1 MIIKITEE
9 EEWQE
14 KSHAEKFQRIM
25 PKKRKKME
33 GTQER
38 VKMKDQIN
46 EKK

>member
-1 MIIKITEE
+1 MARKKPCRKVPKDNAK
-9 EEWQE
+9 E
-14 KSHAEKFQRIM
+14 K
-25 PKKRKKME
+25 KKME

>member
-1 MIIKITEE
+1 MARKKPCRKVPKDNAKE
-9 EEWQE
+9 
-14 KSHAEKFQRIM
+14 
-25 PKKRKKME
+25 KKRKKME